1 MKLCTGWVVV
11 LALATA
17 ANAFEIAS
25 DATNITFRIRG
36 QPILVYCH
44 AGYPFKPYAAQ
55 LYSPTGVPILRD
67 APFDHKH
74 HHGLMFALAADGVTY
89 WEEVATSGRQVQ
101 RCLTIGTDGFTQQ
114 LDWRTPVGSS
124 ALRET
129 RVVRLHAAPGVTLLS
144 WHSTLA
150 TPPGKTAVILTGHH
164 YYGLGMRFV
173 TSMDGTGTFVNATGQ
188 LGEIVRGDERLT
200 SAAWSALTAPAAGK
214 VVTVALFDHPANLRH
229 PNKLFTMSRP
239 FAYLSATLN
248 LWQEP
253 FTLKAEQVLALCY
266 GVAAWDGRAN
276 AAQIEQTYRHWLTLT
291 SSASDLTP

>member
-1 MKLCTGWVVV
+1 MKQFMSWAIV
-11 LALATA
+11 LTLAA
-17 ANAFEIAS
+17 SANAFEIAS
-25 DATNITFRIRG
+25 DATNITFSIGG
-36 QPILVYCH
+36 QPVLVYRH

-55 LYSPTGVPILRD
+55 LYSPTGVPVLRD

-74 HHGLMFALAADGVTY
+74 HHGLMFALAADGATY
-89 WEEVATSGRQVQ
+89 WEETATSGRQVQ
-101 RCLTIGTDGFTQQ
+101 RSWAISPDGFTQQ
-114 LDWRTPVGSS
+114 LDWQTPTSNSV
-124 ALRET
+124 LRET
-129 RVVRLHAAPGVTLLS
+129 RVVRLHAAPEVTLLS
-144 WHSTLA
+144 WQSTLA
-150 TPPGKTAVILTGHH
+150 TPPGKAAVILTGHH

-200 SAAWSALTAPAAGK
+200 PASWSALTAPAAGK
-214 VVTVALFDHPANLRH
+214 MITVALFDHSANLRH